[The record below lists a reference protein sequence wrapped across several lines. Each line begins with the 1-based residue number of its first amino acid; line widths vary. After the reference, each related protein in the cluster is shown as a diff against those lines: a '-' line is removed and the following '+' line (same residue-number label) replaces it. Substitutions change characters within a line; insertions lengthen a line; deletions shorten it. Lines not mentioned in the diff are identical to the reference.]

1 LERNESGME
10 REEIWREAV
19 QEWSRYRR
27 ERERDGWG
35 AREAEQVYRGGLTS
49 SLWRCDDP
57 AALGKAIS
65 LKCVCACA
73 RS

>member
-1 LERNESGME
+1 M
-10 REEIWREAV
+10 
-19 QEWSRYRR
+19 EWSRYRR
-27 ERERDGWG
+27 ESLEMGRERDGWG
-35 AREAEQVYRGGLTS
+35 EGEMEREAGQIYRGGLTS

-73 RS
+73 HS